1 MFTYNTVTNSQY
13 SRGEVI
19 ELNPVLEENTC
30 KQGIINITIKRYSW
44 LSVHFPLNEK
54 TEQSII
60 KLQCCK
66 QEQSIMSKRKTLST
80 KSQELTQL
88 KFWGRLLVLW
98 EYETTSVL
106 ISPYMPYKLR
116 VTGRYILPGFL
127 TML

>member
-1 MFTYNTVTNSQY
+1 
-13 SRGEVI
+13 
-19 ELNPVLEENTC
+19 
-30 KQGIINITIKRYSW
+30 
-44 LSVHFPLNEK
+44 
-54 TEQSII
+54 
-60 KLQCCK
+60 
-66 QEQSIMSKRKTLST
+66 MSKRKTLST